1 MNSLYSAFLAACEE
15 MQKWQEYA
23 FKMAAISVFFIV
35 FGIVFYS

>member
-1 MNSLYSAFLAACEE
+1 

-23 FKMAAISVFFIV
+23 FKVAAMSVFFIV